1 MRFLSDPVAPEGRG
15 RVDEGGGL
23 VWVRGGGVAVQQA
36 HVDLREFNVGGEVLA
51 TPVRLE
57 GGKRFGDPRPRHGD
71 LIHETG
77 GGGVGCVRNVGGQKR
92 APRTHIVPARGP

>member
-1 MRFLSDPVAPEGRG
+1 MR
-15 RVDEGGGL
+15 GGGV

-36 HVDLREFNVGGEVLA
+36 NVDLREWNVGGEVLA
-51 TPVRLE
+51 TSVGLE

-71 LIHETG
+71 LIHKTG
-77 GGGVGCVRNVGGQKR
+77 GGGVGCVWNVGGQKR